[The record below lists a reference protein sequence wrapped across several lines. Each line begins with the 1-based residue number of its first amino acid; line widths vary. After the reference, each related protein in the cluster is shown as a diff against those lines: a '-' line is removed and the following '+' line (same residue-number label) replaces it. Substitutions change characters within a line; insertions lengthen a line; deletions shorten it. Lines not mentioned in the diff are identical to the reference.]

1 MIEETQENIVQS
13 ETPVAQVAGVT
24 NASAATE
31 PAATEPTS
39 KWAGISN
46 VEQSTDPDLPN
57 TVAKDNSQAGT
68 DAAPIS
74 KWAGIGGDDSSYA
87 DPTIIRDK
95 ELEIDLEDYTSYLG
109 NDIYNPVGGIDALN
123 KSRATNQSWYAQA
136 GNMLGQAVVG
146 EIVGGTV
153 EGIGYVL
160 DMAGW
165 ADIAKGEEGEWGNW
179 LSDYGKSLRE
189 FGQESMPIYQVN
201 EGEFDMGDSGW
212 WFSNAVSVAS
222 SLSMLIPATGTVKAL
237 SFLGKNISKALG
249 AINKSADIAA
259 GMGKKAKWMAN
270 GISQAVVSRH
280 IENHMEASGTFES
293 TRDEFL
299 QTIDPKTGV
308 KFTEEEANKYA
319 SQAAASNYKMGWA
332 MIMQDIPQYLAIGK
346 IFNPRTMKME
356 SALSKATST
365 GKVSKLKP
373 WQSKAIKNSKA
384 AGVTFLSEGAEES
397 YQYYIAER
405 GSLKAKL
412 DAGLIN
418 EEEYEEELSATIG
431 DTEMMTSAFWGGLGG
446 NIFQAVGPR
455 TQTLFKSKATRQS
468 EANWAKMQ
476 AEFLENRGKSY
487 EMMQKELAVADQ
499 NNDPVRRKQ
508 IINEMMIG
516 MSLEALTVDQF
527 EQHIESLANLAEM
540 TAEEQAA
547 YKEAHGIEL
556 DIELFKE
563 YVPDAI
569 RIANETKERYLKHL
583 DKNDSGVAGMMASND
598 IHIAQFQ
605 ERIEALEQEKSDM
618 SEGFV
623 GSSKMSTYAKEI
635 PQKKAL
641 IKAYQRANEIHRAN
655 LSDKASKRKKKLV
668 GDVIKN
674 NEKYIESLENSIA
687 NDYKEKEDIH
697 PETRMHNKRYAAGH
711 QTMLEEKQDKE
722 IEKILLEDGIS
733 FRQSD
738 NAHLGSDAYKKERQ
752 IKQDELKVAL
762 IQDEK
767 GADQVRKNIRDNNEY
782 TDKEKK
788 DLLKKVDARKK
799 DIIAK
804 KKAEDLKA
812 AQVLHDKKLA
822 EEAAAKQEANPG
834 DLVDTN
840 VAPIEENIEDEFS
853 EEESDHVNSEL
864 EKSEKIVDESAGVDR
879 AVKLLDTVASDGYKE
894 WVANG
899 KSKIDEEVGF
909 VVSDYNGQNKNILKA
924 IELFNKGVVNDF
936 VYEYLPI
943 KALVGNNP
951 DVFTFLPTL
960 TNNIAKSETAFD
972 AWNKVDLPQ
981 RKVIIDLLK
990 DGKPAKSKISLTTGG
1005 GLVMDKNEDGSPA
1018 KNILTDLD
1026 QVEDLDDI
1034 QLAITNKDGDLVD
1047 SDTRDGV
1054 VGFKGKKYMVT
1065 GVTDEK
1071 GNQIPYKGGLFLMVK
1086 KADGSPFPLR
1096 LNLSKH
1102 SNLQAEALTEVLAA
1116 VALGQVKLEQAITDL
1131 PKEVLDIL
1139 EVNLVEELKIVEDGS
1154 IKDLINLLGYTSE
1167 QTKGKKSQLMFSKD
1181 YKSVLFGDGKVLS
1194 KTNLA
1199 QAKIELQEFLQ
1210 TTKNINFNS
1219 ELWKTSPEYREW
1231 VVGSGAIS
1239 TNATTKGPMF
1249 ATSKNWKTKVFV
1261 APISAPAPAPK
1272 VEVAEKTPANTS
1284 EQSERKAK
1292 TEKAGITKG
1301 ENGIPG
1307 FTGYYYNQI
1316 GGVTA
1321 INDSTKEAVQKRIEA
1336 KYNSENITV
1345 KPTSTK
1351 SEPETDA
1358 KKQERINRSK
1368 NSVEKST
1375 MGLPGFEGVY
1385 YGIDGRTLTVN
1396 LSTKGAVNEWIDNKF
1411 KAEPKTNPMP
1421 AQKKDLPKT
1430 TPTQETS
1437 RPAPNSKLRTKLK
1450 DVWNSIAK
1458 KHRNNGE
1465 ALSDMEWNQGFNA
1478 AQDAGGDQ
1486 LMAHGMGKS
1495 SLASGLADLLNLFDN
1510 GIDPNKGRGS
1520 LDVINFV
1527 SQPGTSGGATVGG
1540 AYRGGPFMLIAVP
1553 GHVGGITN
1561 MNQIGGI
1568 LVNKSMLETSPGSEV
1583 YSTELLDVLRE
1594 NFPNVIVEDYSN
1606 AGKLTK
1612 ELLSKP
1618 TKQTSKVTI
1627 SELESTGFTYPFGKT
1642 DKSPAYYEG
1651 HPDYKIAID
1660 GKKVTTFPWAES
1672 TSEANTS
1679 DNSQKVTS
1687 GKAVQDTKGTVYNF
1701 KTAAEARA
1709 KAKELAATQKKDLP
1723 KETPTTKSYL
1733 SENMPPTQTLS
1744 GRVPLEGVSN
1754 KDIDVLT
1761 DEQYKELV
1769 ETGYTQYGDGENLTE
1784 LTYSNP
1790 KTPGRID
1797 IPKYKVNKNLKNQQG
1812 TKVYASTNGKD
1823 IQINPVTDQQD
1834 FYDYIEGKGDYVDND
1849 TSRQKVAVMK
1859 ELADQGYSP
1868 AKIRSILSSKK
1879 DMNTFLILHEQD
1891 HIDNNDKAVYW
1902 ANGKDLMTSDKIKI
1916 ETRATLNALRK
1927 IEASKKAIT
1936 MATESKL
1943 SPDQLQTVRVISEI
1957 QEESKQFGLEEVTID
1972 GVVHSVYVGQGKT
1985 LERQSNMVTRLKGE
1999 QSESN
2004 DAMKKGAAVG
2014 NFVDILARDIFGDT
2028 SVKSLAE
2035 YLAEAK
2041 EMNKG
2046 NNAYLL
2052 EVTEQEFDGLVR
2064 KISKV
2069 KTDLSNKGMTFVS
2082 EEVFVYREYN
2092 QEQKDAS
2099 GFDGMGGTLDLVA
2112 VDRQG
2117 KMHIIDFKNI
2127 KYSEKNATFLASN
2140 IYGPSKFATKNEKWS
2155 AQQTVY
2161 ADASYNKYGLNVS
2174 DINILPISATY
2185 EEKDGTI
2192 SMDKFELT
2200 NDLIGT
2206 TPMNTSSLS
2215 DSIIQLQFDDTL
2227 QEKLDGMF
2235 SDKRDTPEAGD
2246 GLMNILNATDESRD
2260 KLSAR
2265 VDKEVERLENKNTRS
2280 ARRRRRSNDK
2290 NSQENLE
2297 ANNNSR
2303 IFEADDLS
2311 SKLNNS
2317 QKTIND
2323 PKPGKD
2329 TGSIRKKCD

>member
-24 NASAATE
+24 NTPAATE
-31 PAATEPTS
+31 PASTEPAS

-46 VEQSTDPDLPN
+46 VEPSTDPDLPN
-57 TVAKDNSQAGT
+57 TVAKKNSQAGT

-74 KWAGIGGDDSSYA
+74 KWAGIGGDDSGYA

-95 ELEIDLEDYTSYLG
+95 EIEIDLEDYTSYLG
-109 NDIYNPVGGIDALN
+109 NDIYIPVGGIDTLN
-123 KSRATNQSWYAQA
+123 KSRAINQSWYAQA

-146 EIVGGTV
+146 EIIGGTI

-212 WFSNAVSVAS
+212 WFSNGVSVAS

-259 GMGKKAKWMAN
+259 QMGKKAKWMAN
-270 GISQAVVSRH
+270 GVSQAVVSRH

-293 TRDEFL
+293 TKAEFL
-299 QTIDPKTGV
+299 GTIDPKTGV
-308 KFTEEEANKYA
+308 KFTEEEAKKYA

-356 SALSKATST
+356 SALSKAAGK

-373 WQSKAIKNSKA
+373 WQSKGLKGAKA
-384 AGVTFLSEGAEES
+384 GGVTFLSEGAEES

-412 DAGLIN
+412 DAGLID
-418 EEEYEEELSATIG
+418 EEEYKEELSATIG

-446 NIFQAVGPR
+446 NIFQAVGPK
-455 TQTLFKSKATRQS
+455 TQTLFKNKATRQS

-476 AEFLENRGKSY
+476 ADFLEKRGASY

-527 EQHIESLANLAEM
+527 EQHVESLASLAEM
-540 TAEEQAA
+540 TSEEQDA
-547 YKEAHGIEL
+547 YKKEHGIEL

-569 RIANETKERYLKHL
+569 RIANETKQRYLKHL
-583 DKNDSGVAGMMASND
+583 DKNDAGVAGMMASND

-605 ERIEALEQEKSDM
+605 ERIEALEQEKTDM
-618 SEGFV
+618 TEGFV

-655 LSDKASKRKKKLV
+655 LSDKASDRKKKLV

-674 NEKYIESLENSIA
+674 NEKYIESLENSVA
-687 NDYKEKEDIH
+687 KDYKEKEDIH
-697 PETRMHNKRYAAGH
+697 PETTMHNKRYAAGH

-722 IEKILLEDGIS
+722 IEKILLEDGMS

-738 NAHLGSDAYKKERQ
+738 NAHLGSSAYKKERQ

-767 GADQVRKNIRDNNEY
+767 GADEVRKNIRDNNEY

-788 DLLKKVDARKK
+788 ELLEKVEVKRKA
-799 DIIAK
+799 IVAK
-804 KKAEDLKA
+804 KKEEELKA

-822 EEAAAKQEANPG
+822 EEAAATQEANPG

-864 EKSEKIVDESAGVDR
+864 EKSEKVVEESAGVAR

-909 VVSDYNGQNKNILKA
+909 VVADYNGQNANILKA

-960 TNNIAKSETAFD
+960 TGNIARNEKAFD
-972 AWNKVDLPQ
+972 AWNKRDLPQ

-990 DGKPAKSKISLTTGG
+990 DGKPAKSKISQTSGG

-1086 KADGSPFPLR
+1086 KADGSSFPLR

-1139 EVNLVEELKIVEDGS
+1139 EVNLVEELKVVGDGN

-1167 QTKGKKSQLMFSKD
+1167 QTKGKKSQLMFAKD

-1231 VVGSGAIS
+1231 IVGSGAIS

-1261 APISAPAPAPK
+1261 APIDAPAPAPK

-1284 EQSERKAK
+1284 EQAERKSK
-1292 TEKAGITKG
+1292 SEKAGITKG

-1336 KYNSENITV
+1336 KYDSENITV

-1358 KKQERINRSK
+1358 RKQERINRSK

-1421 AQKKDLPKT
+1421 VQKKDLPKA
-1430 TPTQETS
+1430 TPTQQT
-1437 RPAPNSKLRTKLK
+1437 
-1450 DVWNSIAK
+1450 
-1458 KHRNNGE
+1458 
-1465 ALSDMEWNQGFNA
+1465 
-1478 AQDAGGDQ
+1478 
-1486 LMAHGMGKS
+1486 
-1495 SLASGLADLLNLFDN
+1495 
-1510 GIDPNKGRGS
+1510 
-1520 LDVINFV
+1520 
-1527 SQPGTSGGATVGG
+1527 
-1540 AYRGGPFMLIAVP
+1540 
-1553 GHVGGITN
+1553 
-1561 MNQIGGI
+1561 
-1568 LVNKSMLETSPGSEV
+1568 SEV
-1583 YSTELLDVLRE
+1583 KKALTGMHWYDYEGNTFTKKRWDAAVEKFQKENPGFEKFEYNQKDTPAGDMFNVFFYSPSEAQAILDKNDIKTDIKTFLKRSQDETFTGKEKKAIDELYSTE
-1594 NFPNVIVEDYSN
+1594 P
-1606 AGKLTK
+1606 KQQ
-1612 ELLSKP
+1612 
-1618 TKQTSKVTI
+1618 QTSKVSLGTETAPAGGNVI
-1627 SELESTGFTYPFGKT
+1627 VDGVKGRKPQPGAVVAFRTKGKTEQSMIDALKDNAVGNPFGPYGAIKEETAVSVTRFLNWLEGKGDTNVMQDYRKAILNKTSELKGK
-1642 DKSPAYYEG
+1642 PIFYYKDLG
-1651 HPDYKIAID
+1651 RPSHATALDY
-1660 GKKVTTFPWAES
+1660 FL
-1672 TSEANTS
+1672 N
-1679 DNSQKVTS
+1679 
-1687 GKAVQDTKGTVYNF
+1687 
-1701 KTAAEARA
+1701 KT
-1709 KAKELAATQKKDLP
+1709 DLP

-1733 SENMPPTQTLS
+1733 SENMPPTQRPS
-1744 GRVPLEGVSN
+1744 GRLPLEGVSN

-1769 ETGYTQYGDGENLTE
+1769 ETGYTQYLDGENVTE
-1784 LTYSNP
+1784 VTYSKP

-1797 IPKYKVNKNLKNQQG
+1797 IPKYKTNKNLKNQQG

-1823 IQINPVTDQQD
+1823 IQINPVADQQD

-1868 AKIRSILSSKK
+1868 AKVRSILSSKK
-1879 DMNTFLILHEQD
+1879 DMNTFLILHEQS

-1957 QEESKQFGLEEVTID
+1957 QEESKKFGLEEVTID

-2028 SVKSLAE
+2028 NVKSLAE

-2064 KISKV
+2064 KINKV
-2069 KTDLSNKGMTFVS
+2069 KTDLTNKGMTFVS

-2161 ADASYNKYGLNVS
+2161 ADASHNKYGLDVS

-2200 NDLIGT
+2200 NTLIGT
-2206 TPMNTSSLS
+2206 TPISTSSLS
-2215 DSIIQLQFDDTL
+2215 DSIIKLQFDNKL

-2235 SDKRDTPEAGD
+2235 SDKRDTPQAGD
-2246 GLMNILNATDESRD
+2246 GLKDILNATDESRD

-2280 ARRRRRSNDK
+2280 ARRRRSNDK

-2323 PKPGKD
+2323 PNPGKNA
-2329 TGSIRKKCD
+2329 GSINDLCD

>member
-24 NASAATE
+24 NTPTATE
-31 PAATEPTS
+31 ETEPTS

-46 VEQSTDPDLPN
+46 VEQSTDPN

-74 KWAGIGGDDSSYA
+74 KWAGIGGDDSGYA

-123 KSRATNQSWYAQA
+123 KSRAINQSWYAQA

-146 EIVGGTV
+146 EIVGGTI

-189 FGQESMPIYQVN
+189 FGQEAMPIYQVN

-249 AINKSADIAA
+249 AINKTADIAA

-308 KFTEEEANKYA
+308 KFTEEEATKYA

-365 GKVSKLKP
+365 GKASKLKP
-373 WQSKAIKNSKA
+373 WQSKGLKGAKA
-384 AGVTFLSEGAEES
+384 GGVTFLSEGAEES

-412 DAGLIN
+412 DAGLID
-418 EEEYEEELSATIG
+418 EEEYKEELSATIG

-446 NIFQAVGPR
+446 NIFQAVGPK
-455 TQTLFKSKATRQS
+455 TQTLFKNKATRQS

-476 AEFLENRGKSY
+476 ADFLEKRGASY

-527 EQHIESLANLAEM
+527 EQHVESLANLAEM
-540 TAEEQAA
+540 TAEEQDA
-547 YKEAHGIEL
+547 YKKEHGIEL

-569 RIANETKERYLKHL
+569 RIANETKQRYLKHL

-655 LSDKASKRKKKLV
+655 LSDKASDRKKKLV
-668 GDVIKN
+668 GDVVKN
-674 NEKYIESLENSIA
+674 NEKYIESLQNSIA

-697 PETRMHNKRYAAGH
+697 PETTMHNKRYAAGH

-722 IEKILLEDGIS
+722 IEKILLEDGMS

-738 NAHLGSDAYKKERQ
+738 NAHLGSDVYKKERQ

-767 GADQVRKNIRDNNEY
+767 GADEVRKNIRDNNEY

-788 DLLKKVDARKK
+788 DLLEKVDARKK

-864 EKSEKIVDESAGVDR
+864 EKSEKVVEESAGVDR

-909 VVSDYNGQNKNILKA
+909 VVADYNGQNANILKA
-924 IELFNKGVVNDF
+924 IDLFNKGVVNDF

-960 TNNIAKSETAFD
+960 TGNIARNEVAFD
-972 AWNKVDLPQ
+972 AWNKRDLPQ

-1054 VGFKGKKYMVT
+1054 AGFKGKKYMVT

-1139 EVNLVEELKIVEDGS
+1139 EVNLVEELKIVEDGN

-1181 YKSVLFGDGKVLS
+1181 YKSVLFGNGKVLS

-1261 APISAPAPAPK
+1261 APIDAPAPAPK

-1284 EQSERKAK
+1284 EQSERKSK
-1292 TEKAGITKG
+1292 SEKAGITKG

-1336 KYNSENITV
+1336 KYDSENITV

-1368 NSVEKST
+1368 GSVSKST

-1421 AQKKDLPKT
+1421 VQKKDLPKT

-1437 RPAPNSKLRTKLK
+1437 KPAPNSKLRTKLK
-1450 DVWNSIAK
+1450 DLWNNIAK

-1495 SLASGLADLLNLFDN
+1495 SLATGLADLLNLFDN

-1527 SQPGTSGGATVGG
+1527 SQPGTSAGATVGG

-1583 YSTELLDVLRE
+1583 YSTELLDALRE

-1618 TKQTSKVTI
+1618 TQQTSK
-1627 SELESTGFTYPFGKT
+1627 
-1642 DKSPAYYEG
+1642 
-1651 HPDYKIAID
+1651 
-1660 GKKVTTFPWAES
+1660 
-1672 TSEANTS
+1672 
-1679 DNSQKVTS
+1679 
-1687 GKAVQDTKGTVYNF
+1687 
-1701 KTAAEARA
+1701 AEA
-1709 KAKELAATQKKDLP
+1709 Q
-1723 KETPTTKSYL
+1723 S
-1733 SENMPPTQTLS
+1733 SESQ
-1744 GRVPLEGVSN
+1744 
-1754 KDIDVLT
+1754 
-1761 DEQYKELV
+1761 
-1769 ETGYTQYGDGENLTE
+1769 
-1784 LTYSNP
+1784 
-1790 KTPGRID
+1790 TPGKID
-1797 IPKYKVNKNLKNQQG
+1797 IPKYKTNKNLKNQQG

-1834 FYDYIEGKGDYVDND
+1834 FYDYIEGKGDYVGNA
-1849 TSRQKVAVMK
+1849 TSQQKVAVMK

-1902 ANGKDLMTSDKIKI
+1902 KNGKDLMTSDKIKI
-1916 ETRATLNALRK
+1916 EVRATLVALKK
-1927 IEASKKAIT
+1927 IEASKSAIV
-1936 MATESKL
+1936 MATESEL
-1943 SPDQLQTVRVISEI
+1943 SPDQKQTIKVISEI

-1972 GVVHSVYVGQGKT
+1972 GVVHSVYAGQGKT

-2028 SVKSLAE
+2028 SVKSLAD

-2064 KISKV
+2064 KINKV
-2069 KTDLSNKGMTFVS
+2069 KTDLTNKGMTFVS

-2112 VDRQG
+2112 VDRRG
-2117 KMHIIDFKNI
+2117 RMHIIDFKNI
-2127 KYSEKNATFLASN
+2127 KYSEKNAAFLASN
-2140 IYGPSKFATKNEKWS
+2140 IYGPSKFATKNEKWAS
-2155 AQQTVY
+2155 QQTVY
-2161 ADASYNKYGLNVS
+2161 ADASHNKYGLDV
-2174 DINILPISATY
+2174 DGINILPISATY
-2185 EEKDGTI
+2185 EEKNGTI

-2200 NDLIGT
+2200 NSLIGT
-2206 TPMNTSSLS
+2206 TPMSTSSLS
-2215 DSIIQLQFDDTL
+2215 ESIIKLEADVAL
-2227 QEKLDGMF
+2227 QEKLNDMF
-2235 SDKRDTPEAGD
+2235 SDKKSTPQVGD
-2246 GLMNILNATDESRD
+2246 GLKNILDATDESRD

-2280 ARRRRRSNDK
+2280 GRRRRSNDK

-2323 PKPGKD
+2323 PKPGKN
-2329 TGSIRKKCD
+2329 TGTIRKKCD

>member
-24 NASAATE
+24 NTPSATE
-31 PAATEPTS
+31 PASTEPAS

-74 KWAGIGGDDSSYA
+74 KWAGIGGDDSGYA

-109 NDIYNPVGGIDALN
+109 NDIYNPVGGIDTLN
-123 KSRATNQSWYAQA
+123 KSRAINQSWYDQA

-146 EIVGGTV
+146 EIIGGTI

-249 AINKSADIAA
+249 AINKTADIAA

-308 KFTEEEANKYA
+308 KFTEEEAKKYA

-356 SALSKATST
+356 SALSKATGK

-373 WQSKAIKNSKA
+373 WQSKGLKGAKA
-384 AGVTFLSEGAEES
+384 GGVTFLSEGAEES

-418 EEEYEEELSATIG
+418 EEEYKEELSATIG

-446 NIFQAVGPR
+446 NVFQAVGPK
-455 TQTLFKSKATRQS
+455 TQTLFKNKATRQS

-476 AEFLENRGKSY
+476 ADFLEKRGASY

-508 IINEMMIG
+508 IVNEMMIG

-540 TAEEQAA
+540 TAEEQDA
-547 YKEAHGIEL
+547 YKKEHGIEL

-569 RIANETKERYLKHL
+569 RIANETKQRYLKHL
-583 DKNDSGVAGMMASND
+583 DKNDAGVAGMMASND

-618 SEGFV
+618 TEGFV

-655 LSDKASKRKKKLV
+655 LSDKASDRKKKLV
-668 GDVIKN
+668 GDVVKN

-697 PETRMHNKRYAAGH
+697 PETTMHNKRYAAGH

-722 IEKILLEDGIS
+722 IEKILLEDGMS

-738 NAHLGSDAYKKERQ
+738 NAHLGSDVYKKERQ
-752 IKQDELKVAL
+752 IKQDEIKVAL

-767 GADQVRKNIRDNNEY
+767 GADEVRKNIRDNNEY

-788 DLLKKVDARKK
+788 DLLEKVDAKK
-799 DIIAK
+799 KAIIAK

-822 EEAAAKQEANPG
+822 EEAAATQEANPG

-864 EKSEKIVDESAGVDR
+864 EKSEKVVEESAGVDR

-909 VVSDYNGQNKNILKA
+909 VVADYNGQNANILKA
-924 IELFNKGVVNDF
+924 IELFNKGIVNDF

-960 TNNIAKSETAFD
+960 TGNIARNEKAFD
-972 AWNKVDLPQ
+972 AWNKRDLPQ

-990 DGKPAKSKISLTTGG
+990 DGKPAKSKISQTSGG

-1047 SDTRDGV
+1047 SDTRAGV
-1054 VGFKGKKYMVT
+1054 AGFKGKKYMVT

-1071 GNQIPYKGGLFLMVK
+1071 GNQIPYKGGVFLMVK
-1086 KADGSPFPLR
+1086 KADGSSFPLR

-1139 EVNLVEELKIVEDGS
+1139 EVNLVEELKIVEDGN

-1194 KTNLA
+1194 KKNLA

-1249 ATSKNWKTKVFV
+1249 ATSKDWKTKVFV
-1261 APISAPAPAPK
+1261 APIDAPAPAPK
-1272 VEVAEKTPANTS
+1272 VEVAEETPAATG
-1284 EQSERKAK
+1284 EQAQRREK
-1292 TEKAGITKG
+1292 TKKAGITKG

-1321 INDSTKEAVQKRIEA
+1321 INDSTKEAVYKRIEA
-1336 KYNSENITV
+1336 KYDSENITV

-1358 KKQERINRSK
+1358 RKQERINRSK
-1368 NSVEKST
+1368 ASVSKST

-1396 LSTKGAVNEWIDNKF
+1396 LSTKKAVNEWIDNKF

-1430 TPTQETS
+1430 TPTQKTSEVKEIEKKDLSFKKGKLETFTLINKEEVKGT
-1437 RPAPNSKLRTKLK
+1437 AIIIEGQPN
-1450 DVWNSIAK
+1450 I
-1458 KHRNNGE
+1458 
-1465 ALSDMEWNQGFNA
+1465 
-1478 AQDAGGDQ
+1478 
-1486 LMAHGMGKS
+1486 
-1495 SLASGLADLLNLFDN
+1495 NLFAYKDKEMGWVVIDN
-1510 GIDPNKGRGS
+1510 KSKKEFPLSEFSN
-1520 LDVINFV
+1520 
-1527 SQPGTSGGATVGG
+1527 GTK
-1540 AYRGGPFMLIAVP
+1540 
-1553 GHVGGITN
+1553 
-1561 MNQIGGI
+1561 NQILDSLYSDISKEGI
-1568 LVNKSMLETSPGSEV
+1568 GKEV
-1583 YSTELLDVLRE
+1583 
-1594 NFPNVIVEDYSN
+1594 
-1606 AGKLTK
+1606 
-1612 ELLSKP
+1612 
-1618 TKQTSKVTI
+1618 
-1627 SELESTGFTYPFGKT
+1627 LESMGLNFGK
-1642 DKSPAYYEG
+1642 P
-1651 HPDYKIAID
+1651 
-1660 GKKVTTFPWAES
+1660 
-1672 TSEANTS
+1672 
-1679 DNSQKVTS
+1679 
-1687 GKAVQDTKGTVYNF
+1687 
-1701 KTAAEARA
+1701 
-1709 KAKELAATQKKDLP
+1709 TQKKGSP
-1723 KETPTTKSYL
+1723 KAAPTPQT
-1733 SENMPPTQTLS
+1733 SEVAPT
-1744 GRVPLEGVSN
+1744 N
-1754 KDIDVLT
+1754 
-1761 DEQYKELV
+1761 
-1769 ETGYTQYGDGENLTE
+1769 
-1784 LTYSNP
+1784 
-1790 KTPGRID
+1790 TPGKID
-1797 IPKYKVNKNLKNQQG
+1797 IPKYKTNKNLKNQEG

-1834 FYDYIEGKGDYVDND
+1834 FYDYIEGKGDYVDNA

-1902 ANGKDLMTSDKIKI
+1902 KNGKDLMTADKIKI
-1916 ETRATLNALRK
+1916 ETRATLVALKK
-1927 IEASKKAIT
+1927 IEESKSAIV
-1936 MATESKL
+1936 MATESEL
-1943 SPDQLQTVRVISEI
+1943 SPDQKQTIKVISEI
-1957 QEESKQFGLEEVTID
+1957 QEESKEFGLEEVTID

-2028 SVKSLAE
+2028 NVKSLAE

-2064 KISKV
+2064 KINKV
-2069 KTDLSNKGMTFVS
+2069 KTDLTNKGMTFVS

-2127 KYSEKNATFLASN
+2127 KYSDKNATFLASN

-2161 ADASYNKYGLNVS
+2161 ADASYNKYGLDVS

-2200 NDLIGT
+2200 NTLIGT
-2206 TPMNTSSLS
+2206 TPISTSSLS
-2215 DSIIQLQFDDTL
+2215 DSIIKLEFDNKL

-2235 SDKRDTPEAGD
+2235 SDKRDTPQAGD
-2246 GLMNILNATDESRD
+2246 GLKNILNATDESRD

-2265 VDKEVERLENKNTRS
+2265 VDKEVERLEKKDTRS

-2311 SKLNNS
+2311 AKLNNS

-2329 TGSIRKKCD
+2329 TGTIRKKCD

>member
-57 TVAKDNSQAGT
+57 TVAKENSQAGT

-319 SQAAASNYKMGWA
+319 SEAAASNYKMGWA

-356 SALSKATST
+356 SALSKAAGK

-373 WQSKAIKNSKA
+373 WQSKAIKGSKA

-418 EEEYEEELSATIG
+418 EEEYKEELSATIG

-446 NIFQAVGPR
+446 NIFQAVGPK
-455 TQTLFKSKATRQS
+455 TQTLFKNKATRQS

-476 AEFLENRGKSY
+476 AEFLEKRGKSY

-527 EQHIESLANLAEM
+527 DQHIESLANLAEM

-569 RIANETKERYLKHL
+569 RIANETKQRYLKHL
-583 DKNDSGVAGMMASND
+583 DKNDAGVAGMMASND

-655 LSDKASKRKKKLV
+655 LSDKASDRKKKLV

-738 NAHLGSDAYKKERQ
+738 NVHLGSDAYKKERQ

-788 DLLKKVDARKK
+788 DLLEKVDARKK
-799 DIIAK
+799 AIIAK

-864 EKSEKIVDESAGVDR
+864 EKSEKTVEESAGVDR

-1018 KNILTDLD
+1018 KNILTDLE
-1026 QVEDLDDI
+1026 QVEDLDDV

-1054 VGFKGKKYMVT
+1054 AGFKGKKYMVT

-1139 EVNLVEELKIVEDGS
+1139 EVNLVEELKIVEDGN

-1261 APISAPAPAPK
+1261 APINAPAPAPK

-1368 NSVEKST
+1368 ASVEKST

-1430 TPTQETS
+1430 TPTQ
-1437 RPAPNSKLRTKLK
+1437 
-1450 DVWNSIAK
+1450 
-1458 KHRNNGE
+1458 
-1465 ALSDMEWNQGFNA
+1465 
-1478 AQDAGGDQ
+1478 
-1486 LMAHGMGKS
+1486 
-1495 SLASGLADLLNLFDN
+1495 
-1510 GIDPNKGRGS
+1510 
-1520 LDVINFV
+1520 
-1527 SQPGTSGGATVGG
+1527 
-1540 AYRGGPFMLIAVP
+1540 
-1553 GHVGGITN
+1553 
-1561 MNQIGGI
+1561 
-1568 LVNKSMLETSPGSEV
+1568 
-1583 YSTELLDVLRE
+1583 
-1594 NFPNVIVEDYSN
+1594 
-1606 AGKLTK
+1606 
-1612 ELLSKP
+1612 
-1618 TKQTSKVTI
+1618 QTSKVDLGTETAPAGGNVI
-1627 SELESTGFTYPFGKT
+1627 VDGVKGRKPQPGAVVAFRTKGKTEQSMIDALKDNAVGNPFGPYGAIKEETAVSVTRFLNWLEGKGDTNVMQDYRKAILNKTSELKGK
-1642 DKSPAYYEG
+1642 PIFYYKDLG
-1651 HPDYKIAID
+1651 RPSHATALDY
-1660 GKKVTTFPWAES
+1660 FL
-1672 TSEANTS
+1672 N
-1679 DNSQKVTS
+1679 
-1687 GKAVQDTKGTVYNF
+1687 
-1701 KTAAEARA
+1701 KT
-1709 KAKELAATQKKDLP
+1709 DLP

-1744 GRVPLEGVSN
+1744 GRLPLEGVSN

-1784 LTYSNP
+1784 LTYSKP
-1790 KTPGRID
+1790 KIPGRID

-1834 FYDYIEGKGDYVDND
+1834 FYDYIEGKGDYVGNA
-1849 TSRQKVAVMK
+1849 TSQQKVAVMK

-1957 QEESKQFGLEEVTID
+1957 QEESKRFGLEEVTID

-2064 KISKV
+2064 KINKV

-2235 SDKRDTPEAGD
+2235 SDKRDTPKPGD

-2265 VDKEVERLENKNTRS
+2265 VDKEVERLENKDTRS

-2329 TGSIRKKCD
+2329 TGTIRKKCD

>member
-57 TVAKDNSQAGT
+57 TVAKENSQAGT

-319 SQAAASNYKMGWA
+319 SEAAASNYKMGWA

-356 SALSKATST
+356 SALSKAAGK

-373 WQSKAIKNSKA
+373 WQSKAIKGSKA

-418 EEEYEEELSATIG
+418 EEEYKEELSATIG

-446 NIFQAVGPR
+446 NIFQAVGPK
-455 TQTLFKSKATRQS
+455 TQTLFKNKATRQS

-476 AEFLENRGKSY
+476 AEFLEKRGKSY

-527 EQHIESLANLAEM
+527 DQHIESLANLAEM

-569 RIANETKERYLKHL
+569 RIANETKQRYLKHL
-583 DKNDSGVAGMMASND
+583 DKNDAGVAGMMASND

-655 LSDKASKRKKKLV
+655 LSDKASDRKKKLV

-738 NAHLGSDAYKKERQ
+738 NVHLGSDAYKKERQ

-788 DLLKKVDARKK
+788 DLLEKVDARKK
-799 DIIAK
+799 AIIAK

-864 EKSEKIVDESAGVDR
+864 EKSEKTVEESAGVDR

-1018 KNILTDLD
+1018 KNILTDLE
-1026 QVEDLDDI
+1026 QVEDLDDV

-1054 VGFKGKKYMVT
+1054 AGFKGKKYMVT

-1139 EVNLVEELKIVEDGS
+1139 EVNLVEELKIVEDGN

-1261 APISAPAPAPK
+1261 APINAPAPAPK

-1292 TEKAGITKG
+1292 TEKAGIVKG

-1368 NSVEKST
+1368 ASVEKST

-1430 TPTQETS
+1430 TPTQ
-1437 RPAPNSKLRTKLK
+1437 
-1450 DVWNSIAK
+1450 
-1458 KHRNNGE
+1458 
-1465 ALSDMEWNQGFNA
+1465 
-1478 AQDAGGDQ
+1478 
-1486 LMAHGMGKS
+1486 
-1495 SLASGLADLLNLFDN
+1495 
-1510 GIDPNKGRGS
+1510 
-1520 LDVINFV
+1520 
-1527 SQPGTSGGATVGG
+1527 
-1540 AYRGGPFMLIAVP
+1540 
-1553 GHVGGITN
+1553 
-1561 MNQIGGI
+1561 
-1568 LVNKSMLETSPGSEV
+1568 
-1583 YSTELLDVLRE
+1583 
-1594 NFPNVIVEDYSN
+1594 
-1606 AGKLTK
+1606 
-1612 ELLSKP
+1612 
-1618 TKQTSKVTI
+1618 QTSKVDLGTETAPAGGNVI
-1627 SELESTGFTYPFGKT
+1627 VDGVKGRKPQPGAVVAFRTKGKTEQSMIDALKDNAVGNPFGPYGAIKEETAVSVTRFLNWLEGKGDTNVMQDYRKAILNKTSELKGK
-1642 DKSPAYYEG
+1642 PIFYYKDLG
-1651 HPDYKIAID
+1651 RPSHATALDY
-1660 GKKVTTFPWAES
+1660 FL
-1672 TSEANTS
+1672 N
-1679 DNSQKVTS
+1679 
-1687 GKAVQDTKGTVYNF
+1687 
-1701 KTAAEARA
+1701 KT
-1709 KAKELAATQKKDLP
+1709 DLP

-1744 GRVPLEGVSN
+1744 GRLPLEGVSN

-1784 LTYSNP
+1784 LTYSKP
-1790 KTPGRID
+1790 KIPGRID

-1834 FYDYIEGKGDYVDND
+1834 FYDYIEGKGDYVGNA
-1849 TSRQKVAVMK
+1849 TSQQKVAVMK

-1957 QEESKQFGLEEVTID
+1957 QEESKRFGLEEVTID

-2064 KISKV
+2064 KINKV
-2069 KTDLSNKGMTFVS
+2069 KTDLTNKGMTFVS

-2235 SDKRDTPEAGD
+2235 SDKRDTPKPGD

-2265 VDKEVERLENKNTRS
+2265 VDKEVERLENKDTRS

-2329 TGSIRKKCD
+2329 TGTIRKKCD

>member
-57 TVAKDNSQAGT
+57 TVAKENSQAGT

-319 SQAAASNYKMGWA
+319 SEAAASNYKMGWA

-356 SALSKATST
+356 SALSKAAGK

-373 WQSKAIKNSKA
+373 WQSKAIKGSKA

-418 EEEYEEELSATIG
+418 EEEYKEELSATIG

-446 NIFQAVGPR
+446 NIFQAVGPK
-455 TQTLFKSKATRQS
+455 TQTLFKNKATRQS

-476 AEFLENRGKSY
+476 AEFLEKRGKSY

-527 EQHIESLANLAEM
+527 DQHIESLANLAEM

-569 RIANETKERYLKHL
+569 RIANETKQRYLKHL
-583 DKNDSGVAGMMASND
+583 DKNDAGVAGMMASND

-655 LSDKASKRKKKLV
+655 LSDKASDRKKKLV

-738 NAHLGSDAYKKERQ
+738 NVHLGSDAYKKERQ

-788 DLLKKVDARKK
+788 DLLEKVDARKK
-799 DIIAK
+799 AIIAK

-864 EKSEKIVDESAGVDR
+864 EKSEKTVEESAGVDR

-1018 KNILTDLD
+1018 KNILTDLE
-1026 QVEDLDDI
+1026 QVEDLDDV

-1054 VGFKGKKYMVT
+1054 AGFKGKKYMVT

-1139 EVNLVEELKIVEDGS
+1139 EVNLVEELKIVEDGN

-1261 APISAPAPAPK
+1261 APINAPAPAPK

-1292 TEKAGITKG
+1292 TEKAGIVKG

-1368 NSVEKST
+1368 ASVEKST

-1430 TPTQETS
+1430 TPTQ
-1437 RPAPNSKLRTKLK
+1437 
-1450 DVWNSIAK
+1450 
-1458 KHRNNGE
+1458 
-1465 ALSDMEWNQGFNA
+1465 
-1478 AQDAGGDQ
+1478 
-1486 LMAHGMGKS
+1486 
-1495 SLASGLADLLNLFDN
+1495 
-1510 GIDPNKGRGS
+1510 
-1520 LDVINFV
+1520 
-1527 SQPGTSGGATVGG
+1527 
-1540 AYRGGPFMLIAVP
+1540 
-1553 GHVGGITN
+1553 
-1561 MNQIGGI
+1561 
-1568 LVNKSMLETSPGSEV
+1568 
-1583 YSTELLDVLRE
+1583 
-1594 NFPNVIVEDYSN
+1594 
-1606 AGKLTK
+1606 
-1612 ELLSKP
+1612 
-1618 TKQTSKVTI
+1618 QTSKVDLGTETAPAGGNVI
-1627 SELESTGFTYPFGKT
+1627 VDGVKGRKPQPGAVVAFRTKGKTEQSMIDALKDNAVGNPFGPYGAIKEETAVSVTRFLNWLEGKGDTNVMQDYRKAILNKTSELKGK
-1642 DKSPAYYEG
+1642 PIFYYKDLG
-1651 HPDYKIAID
+1651 RPSHATALDY
-1660 GKKVTTFPWAES
+1660 FL
-1672 TSEANTS
+1672 N
-1679 DNSQKVTS
+1679 
-1687 GKAVQDTKGTVYNF
+1687 
-1701 KTAAEARA
+1701 KT
-1709 KAKELAATQKKDLP
+1709 DLP

-1784 LTYSNP
+1784 LTYSKP
-1790 KTPGRID
+1790 KIPGRID

-1834 FYDYIEGKGDYVDND
+1834 FYDYIEGKGDYVGNA
-1849 TSRQKVAVMK
+1849 TSQQKVAVMK

-1957 QEESKQFGLEEVTID
+1957 QEESKRFGLEEVTID

-2064 KISKV
+2064 KINKV
-2069 KTDLSNKGMTFVS
+2069 KTDLTNKGMTFVS

-2235 SDKRDTPEAGD
+2235 SDKRDTPKPGD

-2329 TGSIRKKCD
+2329 TGTIRKKCD